1 MFGILFPYYCHWK
14 PPSVSTLMENF
25 FCKAAF
31 TKMLTLIGSD
41 MRKLSERKME
51 PIARQLSLSV
61 RVSRELGV
69 NHKGTGEVSSE
80 ILVKR
85 AMDETTDLW
94 KTAPCFESEESL
106 SSFLSLQARHWFLSE
121 QGPCCRLGESCWC
134 EGISIWL
141 QDFMGSI
148 QPRHEWAELL
158 VTSARWDLTQ
168 CMA

>member
-1 MFGILFPYYCHWK
+1 MLISCYCMRSSETFGEFSLRTEMFLAKVYQRQLFKIKELSNPLIYVWD
-14 PPSVSTLMENF
+14 PISLLPSLKTPFCIYSDGEF

-41 MRKLSERKME
+41 MRKLRERKME

-69 NHKGTGEVSSE
+69 NHKGIGEVSSE

-106 SSFLSLQARHWFLSE
+106 SSFLSLQARH
-121 QGPCCRLGESCWC
+121 
-134 EGISIWL
+134 
-141 QDFMGSI
+141 
-148 QPRHEWAELL
+148 
-158 VTSARWDLTQ
+158 
-168 CMA
+168 